1 MNRLESTKK
10 INKLKAFAIKNGGY
24 SKFETVIKKACNS
37 HLVSFGIDL
46 TPPFL

>member
-1 MNRLESTKK
+1 MTKLESTKQ

-24 SKFETVIKKACNS
+24 SKHEAVIKKACNA